1 MELSSTSWVQV
12 IFGTE
17 EQCTTDEKLAIACY
31 NTVQRLLLERIE
43 TTICCSPMSEDP
55 IQTPVCMVYMHMLLP
70 LHIWFLLKLV
80 SGYHVWIPLS
90 TLVTCSFAGFAS
102 SMMISERKTAWF
114 VGWQF
119 ACTTEW
125 PTRTSCQ
132 LFHFHKGYDNN
143 SNIKPFIGKE
153 SVAWHIFMN
162 LVDQHRIWLHVYVLF
177 YSPTLQVGE
186 KFCRK
191 GEECATHIICGA
203 KWFDTVLLPEFH
215 AYK

>member
-1 MELSSTSWVQV
+1 MELSSTSWAQV

-31 NTVQRLLLERIE
+31 NTVQRLLLQRIE
-43 TTICCSPMSEDP
+43 STICYLPMSEDP

-90 TLVTCSFAGFAS
+90 ILVTCSFAGFAS
-102 SMMISERKTAWF
+102 SVMISERKSAWF

-132 LFHFHKGYDNN
+132 LSTSTKVTTITAT
-143 SNIKPFIGKE
+143 IKPFIGKE
-153 SVAWHIFMN
+153 SEA
-162 LVDQHRIWLHVYVLF
+162 
-177 YSPTLQVGE
+177 
-186 KFCRK
+186 
-191 GEECATHIICGA
+191 
-203 KWFDTVLLPEFH
+203 
-215 AYK
+215 